1 MDTNLQPYAIFDYS
15 EFPLVHIKLTD
26 TEITDQN
33 FGDYVEEVGKIY
45 EKGRYAIILDAT
57 NTKYVAS
64 KYRVLQGN
72 TLKANKKI
80 VENFSIGMAIIAPS
94 VLQRMLLEGIFMI
107 KPYPSELKVC
117 KTKEEAT
124 EWINVLLEQENTN
137 LEK

>member
-1 MDTNLQPYAIFDYS
+1 METIQQLYATFDYS
-15 EFPLVHIKLTD
+15 EFPLVKITLTD
-26 TEITDQN
+26 AEITDQN
-33 FGDYVEEVGKIY
+33 FAAYVQEIGKIY

-72 TLKANKKI
+72 ALKANKKM

-107 KPYPSELKVC
+107 KPYPSEVKVC
-117 KTKEEAT
+117 KTKREAS
-124 EWINVLLEQENTN
+124 EWKNEL
-137 LEK
+137 